1 MIQAPS
7 GFRDPKIRI
16 ALIQNAGFTSGFRRE
31 ISETR
36 PFSAPRRAARL
47 VLLLRATADTAL

>member
-16 ALIQNAGFTSGFRRE
+16 APIQNAGFTRGFRRE
-31 ISETR
+31 IGETW
-36 PFSAPRRAARL
+36 PFSPRRRAARL
-47 VLLLRATADTAL
+47 VLLPRATADTAL